1 MRQEPGAVAVAAG
14 VGGREGLGGE
24 LGVDRQRR
32 EGVSWYPCADGSELL
47 TDESIDDTFDD
58 DEDTWTVDRSVDQGA
73 PTEMPV
79 KTAVF
84 AGTR

>member
-1 MRQEPGAVAVAAG
+1 MSAA
-14 VGGREGLGGE
+14 
-24 LGVDRQRR
+24 
-32 EGVSWYPCADGSELL
+32 PPELL

-73 PTEMPV
+73 PTETPV
-79 KTAVF
+79 KKAVF